1 MLLEFGVLGA
11 ELVFNSVAGFSGGA
25 SCPSE
30 VNVFI
35 VLWD

>member
-11 ELVFNSVAGFSGGA
+11 ELVFNFAGFSGGA

-35 VLWD
+35 VL

>member
-11 ELVFNSVAGFSGGA
+11 ELVFNLVAGFSGGA

-30 VNVFI
+30 VKVFI
-35 VLWD
+35 VLGD